1 MQSELTEPK
10 EQMVHLVHWV
20 LLKGCLPELQ
30 ELLELMAHR
39 VRRPVDLELE
49 ARHLPQLGQPA
60 VLVLMAH
67 SEH

>member
-10 EQMVHLVHWV
+10 EQMAHLVHWV

-49 ARHLPQLGQPA
+49 AQHLLQTGQSA
-60 VLVLMAH
+60 LLVLMAH
-67 SEH
+67 LEH